1 MPFESDHPVTVPGLA
16 GPVALGI
23 LLPRYLQDLLR
34 HEPVTFL
41 MDGTVSIHGGGY
53 VSWPVDWTARFAAE
67 AEQRRASLVA
77 KKTPVV
83 AALAKLGIATVTAV
97 YDGEGDSGQID
108 SITAH
113 GADGTE
119 RPLEGDILVG
129 DQPPEAIH
137 EALDAFFWDCLTA
150 YHDGFENNDGGYG
163 EITIDVATAS
173 VTIEHNQRFT
183 DIDSS
188 SQEI

>member
-1 MPFESDHPVTVPGLA
+1 MLLEELDDFLVGVPLQQLEFGLRRVVLEVGA
-16 GPVALGI
+16 RLG
-23 LLPRYLQDLLR
+23 Q
-34 HEPVTFL
+34 
-41 MDGTVSIHGGGY
+41 G
-53 VSWPVDWTARFAAE
+53 
-67 AEQRRASLVA
+67 
-77 KKTPVV
+77 
-83 AALAKLGIATVTAV
+83 ALAKLGIATVTAV